1 MGIGP
6 KKEKNKKKKCGR
18 IKKIAKFNLI
28 SLFFFNLF
36 CFVIIL
42 NATSMFESLKNT
54 FSASAKILVNSF
66 ALG

>member
-1 MGIGP
+1 MGIGA
-6 KKEKNKKKKCGR
+6 KKEKNKKIMWKKRNC
-18 IKKIAKFNLI
+18 KVQSYF
-28 SLFFFNLF
+28 SFFFNLF